1 MTEVISVHIRIDL
14 VTRMYRDHGFDVE
27 EICLRL
33 RYPEE
38 SVNQTIQKYQLTKG
52 KKTWQY

>member
-1 MTEVISVHIRIDL
+1 MSNGALNHIRVDL

-33 RYPEE
+33 RYPEQLVKE
-38 SVNQTIQKYQLTKG
+38 TIKKYQLHQG
-52 KKTWQY
+52 KKTWRY